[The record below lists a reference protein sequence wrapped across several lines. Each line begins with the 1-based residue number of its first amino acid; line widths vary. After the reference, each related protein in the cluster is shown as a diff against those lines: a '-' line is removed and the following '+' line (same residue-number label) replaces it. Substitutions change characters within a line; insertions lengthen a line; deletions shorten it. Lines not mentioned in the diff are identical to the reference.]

1 MKTRSLS
8 LYLLV
13 LTTLTLCNIAQAA
26 DALEISHAWIRE
38 APPSSKVLAAY
49 MSINNQRETAITI
62 NGISSP
68 DFESAEVHRTVIN
81 EGVARMLHIE
91 QLEIP
96 ANGNVKLEPGGL
108 HLMLF
113 NPERTLTAGDTVTL
127 TIHLGNDTCLTV
139 RVDVLRQVNGDPMH
153 QHH

>member
-8 LYLLV
+8 LYLV
-13 LTTLTLCNIAQAA
+13 ALTALYLCSVVQAA
-26 DALEISHAWIRE
+26 DTLEISHAWIRE
-38 APPSSKVLAAY
+38 APPSSKVLAGY
-49 MSINNQRETAITI
+49 MTINNQRETAITI

-91 QLEIP
+91 QLDIP

-113 NPERTLTAGDTVTL
+113 NPERTLTAGDIVTL
-127 TIHLGNDTCLTV
+127 TVHLGNDTCLTV
-139 RVDVLRQVNGDPMH
+139 RADVLRQVNGDQMH

>member
-1 MKTRSLS
+1 MKIKSLS
-8 LYLLV
+8 HYLLA
-13 LTTLTLCNIAQAA
+13 LTALILCNVAQAA
-26 DALEISHAWIRE
+26 DTLEISHAWIRE
-38 APPSSKVLAAY
+38 APPSSKVLAGY
-49 MSINNQRETAITI
+49 MTINNQGETAISI

-81 EGVARMLHIE
+81 EGIARMLHIE

-96 ANGNVKLEPGGL
+96 AKGNVKLEPGGL

-113 NPERTLTAGDTVTL
+113 NPERALAAGDSVSL
-127 TIHLGNDTCLTV
+127 TIHLGSDTCMTV
-139 RVDVLRQVNGDPMH
+139 RAEVVRQVNDDQMH

>member
-8 LYLLV
+8 HYLLA
-13 LTTLTLCNIAQAA
+13 LTALILCNVAQAA
-26 DALEISHAWIRE
+26 GTLEISHAWIRE

-49 MSINNQRETAITI
+49 MSITNQGETAITI

-68 DFESAEVHRTVIN
+68 EFESAEVHRTVIN

-96 ANGNVKLEPGGL
+96 ANGNVTLEPGGL

-113 NPERTLTAGDTVTL
+113 NPERALAAGDTVTL

-139 RVDVLRQVNGDPMH
+139 RADVLRQVNGEQMH

>member
-1 MKTRSLS
+1 MKTTSLS
-8 LYLLV
+8 LFLV
-13 LTTLTLCNIAQAA
+13 ALTALTLCNIAQAA
-26 DALEISHAWIRE
+26 DTLEITHPWIRE

-49 MSINNQRETAITI
+49 MSINNPGDTAITI

-91 QLEIP
+91 QLEVP
-96 ANGNVKLEPGGL
+96 ANGNVRLEPGGL

-113 NPERTLTAGDTVTL
+113 NPEHMLTAGDTVSL
-127 TIHLGNDTCLTV
+127 TIHLGNDTCMTISAPV
-139 RVDVLRQVNGDPMH
+139 VRQVNDDQTH

>member
-1 MKTRSLS
+1 MKTRYLS
-8 LYLLV
+8 LYLIA
-13 LTTLTLCNIAQAA
+13 LTALYVCNFAQA
-26 DALEISHAWIRE
+26 DTLNITHAWIRE

-49 MSINNQRETAITI
+49 MSINNPGETAITVK
-62 NGISSP
+62 GISSP

-81 EGVARMLHIE
+81 EGVARMLHVE
-91 QLEIP
+91 QLEVP

-113 NPERTLTAGDTVTL
+113 NPERTLAAGDTVSL
-127 TIHLGNDTCLTV
+127 TIYLDNDTCMTISTAV
-139 RVDVLRQVNGDPMH
+139 VRQVNDDQTH